1 MQLRINKSK
10 TTLYNLLLTF
20 LESLGLKT
28 TSLLNI
34 LKTLKKLHPNVHTV
48 LLENPQFFGYSVDV
62 SMGGSVRT
70 QAVTKSECSFGKQ
83 AMKIE
88 CIGKNVA
95 QKKSGT
101 AENSDASQANVLRE
115 VLRKGVRKNH
125 HQNLWTTQMKGFIF
139 SDVIFLKTKVYWI
152 RLIFTIN
159 TRTLFFLITIIKKS

>member
-20 LESLGLKT
+20 LESLGLRA

-34 LKTLKKLHPNVHTV
+34 LKTLKKLHPNVQTV
-48 LLENPQFFGYSVDV
+48 LLENPQFFGYPVDV

-70 QAVTKSECSFGKQ
+70 QAVTKSERSFGKH
-83 AMKIE
+83 AMKME
-88 CIGKNVA
+88 CIGKNVV

-101 AENSDASQANVLRE
+101 AENSDVSQANVLRE

-125 HQNLWTTQMKGFIF
+125 HQDLWTTQMKGFIF
-139 SDVIFLKTKVYWI
+139 SDVIF
-152 RLIFTIN
+152 
-159 TRTLFFLITIIKKS
+159 